1 MDQRCTGSVSLF
13 VLVWTSEDLRR
24 QDGTRDNNRTWRES
38 TCNQWR
44 EPGSDSC
51 GSDPGPS
58 QSPASRRETDDSHVQ
73 DQKSL
78 VTVCQTESVNMADWL
93 TDWLTV
99 FIHSAVYNCVTA
111 RLWAAIYSSGKLCK
125 CAATQTHTHT
135 HTHKHT
141 HTHTTN
147 IV

>member
-1 MDQRCTGSVSLF
+1 MDQSCTGSVSLF

-38 TCNQWR
+38 TCNQRR

-58 QSPASRRETDDSHVQ
+58 QSPETD

-78 VTVCQTESVNMADWL
+78 VTVCRTESVNMVD
-93 TDWLTV
+93 
-99 FIHSAVYNCVTA
+99 
-111 RLWAAIYSSGKLCK
+111 
-125 CAATQTHTHT
+125 
-135 HTHKHT
+135 
-141 HTHTTN
+141 
-147 IV
+147 